1 MVEGGYFGGKSS
13 EIIFSRFLKKHY
25 YILSVPL
32 HDIFSRIFR
41 LFEVN
46 SASRNFYQKKKKLG
60 EGIFIWMAKKAVK
73 TKNLTGRSHHESRV
87 LNGLYFHFFKL
98 QSLTSNKINSPIFLI
113 MILIILKVCDIK
125 IGIRKTTQ
133 YRTIPG
139 YSFMSETQF
148 LWLLDYK
155 QGRFLLMKK
164 IRQRMMGKI
173 FITLLSCKWGNPAE
187 WRNTK

>member
-25 YILSVPL
+25 YIPSVPL
-32 HDIFSRIFR
+32 HGIFSRIFR

-46 SASRNFYQKKKKLG
+46 IASRNFYQRKKLG

-98 QSLTSNKINSPIFLI
+98 QSLTSNKFSNISDHDINYFEG
-113 MILIILKVCDIK
+113 MRHKNW
-125 IGIRKTTQ
+125 
-133 YRTIPG
+133 Y
-139 YSFMSETQF
+139 
-148 LWLLDYK
+148 
-155 QGRFLLMKK
+155 
-164 IRQRMMGKI
+164 
-173 FITLLSCKWGNPAE
+173 
-187 WRNTK
+187 